1 MTKPATEL
9 FMERVSPEPNSGCW
23 LWDGPAIDRHYGCTS
38 IRGLPERAHRASYH
52 LFSGAIPSGMNVC
65 HACDNTWCVNP
76 SHLWLGTQAENI
88 RDMVNKGRHGTATQP
103 AIFDRARR
111 RTAVLYG
118 YARGTKNPK
127 NKLSVNDVLS
137 IRTSVEKT
145 EVLAQRYRVDRGT
158 ISRIRSRKMWCHV

>member
-1 MTKPATEL
+1 MSEPSMTKP
-9 FMERVSPEPNSGCW
+9 G
-23 LWDGPAIDRHYGCTS
+23 AIDTS
-38 IRGLPERAHRASYH
+38 TANHPRPDRAGE
-52 LFSGAIPSGMNVC
+52 GAV
-65 HACDNTWCVNP
+65 
-76 SHLWLGTQAENI
+76 
-88 RDMVNKGRHGTATQP
+88 TQP